1 MDYHFGITGKNDLLI
16 HNDCKLS
23 IKYIHKK
30 DRCRSSFRRVLSR
43 MVRKISVP
51 IDNASSRFS
60 AENLVQ
66 KRGME
71 TGPKE
76 DDKGKGK
83 VYLTRR
89 DQKILAYFIEQ
100 NDSSAGPQSQH
111 VNASGR

>member
-1 MDYHFGITGKNDLLI
+1 MDYHLEITEKNDLHI

-23 IKYIHKK
+23 IKHIHKK

-43 MVRKISVP
+43 IVRKISVP
-51 IDNASSRFS
+51 VDNASSRFS

-71 TGPKE
+71 TGPKK
-76 DDKGKGK
+76 DDQGEGK

-100 NDSSAGPQSQH
+100 NDSSAGP
-111 VNASGR
+111 

>member
-1 MDYHFGITGKNDLLI
+1 MDYHLEITEKNDL
-16 HNDCKLS
+16 HVPNDCKLS

-43 MVRKISVP
+43 IVRKISVP
-51 IDNASSRFS
+51 VDNASSRFS

-71 TGPKE
+71 TGPKK
-76 DDKGKGK
+76 DDQGEGK

-89 DQKILAYFIEQ
+89 DQKIFGLF
-100 NDSSAGPQSQH
+100 H
-111 VNASGR
+111 

>member
-1 MDYHFGITGKNDLLI
+1 MDYHLEITEKNDLHI

-43 MVRKISVP
+43 IVRKISVP
-51 IDNASSRFS
+51 VDNASSRFS

-71 TGPKE
+71 TGPKK
-76 DDKGKGK
+76 DDQGEGK

-89 DQKILAYFIEQ
+89 DQKIFGLF
-100 NDSSAGPQSQH
+100 H
-111 VNASGR
+111 